1 LEFQP
6 VTFIRKNST
15 RLPNKSFLEINNKPL
30 CYYAIKTMS
39 DLSKQNHVN
48 NPIIY
53 SSEDYYSSCKDFAD
67 LKYTFI
73 KRDVFLDGDV
83 DFNMLMSSFLKD
95 KNVSITADYIVFFC
109 VTGPFMKKETI
120 VNMLDKIKSKE
131 YDSSFTGIAIKNF
144 CWFES
149 KPLNY
154 DLGKNIPWTQ
164 NLTPVI
170 KETSSLYIFKKDD
183 FLSSGRR
190 IGFKPYIKIVDPM
203 EGHDIDYQYEFTLAK
218 KILEGEI

>member
-1 LEFQP
+1 MIAD
-6 VTFIRKNST
+6 FIKSKT
-15 RLPNKSFLEINNKPL
+15 RLMVHDGLKGKKTI
-30 CYYAIKTMS
+30 YAP
-39 DLSKQNHVN
+39 SK
-48 NPIIY
+48 
-53 SSEDYYSSCKDFAD
+53 
-67 LKYTFI
+67 
-73 KRDVFLDGDV
+73 
-83 DFNMLMSSFLKD
+83 
-95 KNVSITADYIVFFC
+95 
-109 VTGPFMKKETI
+109 VTWFMKKETI